1 LLRLFKEAVN
11 NRLAELAL
19 VVIVHLQNLLKGQG
33 VDAVAQ
39 IWQTNGAL
47 FALCCAWSVTG
58 LGLDYQQEDELTL
71 SSASRRVASTMIAK
85 VAATGTGG
93 AASSTRWR
101 RSGGCLLEK
110 RVANRGSEMVGSDF
124 LSKRKLRIA
133 YRGSICLVTTTVNA
147 CYLWFWMLVGG
158 GEGGG
163 LFCVVN
169 TPCWQITRPMSPVI
183 IKPKGANGQGRGGGW
198 LGTYI
203 HGSRYNSPVG
213 IHGSSRELILGIG
226 RIGIRLLLLLVVVLP
241 I

>member
-93 AASSTRWR
+93 GSFVDKMAAQWW
-101 RSGGCLLEK
+101 
-110 RVANRGSEMVGSDF
+110 MPP
-124 LSKRKLRIA
+124 RKK
-133 YRGSICLVTTTVNA
+133 SC
-147 CYLWFWMLVGG
+147 
-158 GEGGG
+158 
-163 LFCVVN
+163 
-169 TPCWQITRPMSPVI
+169 
-183 IKPKGANGQGRGGGW
+183 K
-198 LGTYI
+198 
-203 HGSRYNSPVG
+203 SR
-213 IHGSSRELILGIG
+213 
-226 RIGIRLLLLLVVVLP
+226 
-241 I
+241 